1 MKSLLLLS
9 LLLSSGCSATATL
22 IAEPATPSARTAAT
36 VGAPA
41 RLNAPF
47 RKATLDV
54 DTWSQRFEGESREVY
69 RAREA
74 IVDVLGLEP
83 GQVVA
88 DVGAGTGL
96 FVAYL
101 SQAVGSEGRVI
112 AVDISPAF
120 VAHIQARA
128 DTAGLTNVT
137 SQLGERADVRLP
149 AGGVDLIFTCDTYHH
164 FEDTAQILGTMRHAL
179 KPGGRFVVVDYHRI
193 PGKTRPFLMEHVR
206 ANQAVFAA
214 EIEAAGFTRLPDP
227 PAPFLDENYLMVFQ
241 R

>member
-1 MKSLLLLS
+1 MKHLLLIGIFLT
-9 LLLSSGCSATATL
+9 SGCGSTGALTPEAAVPTAH
-22 IAEPATPSARTAAT
+22 TAGA

-47 RKATLDV
+47 RKATLDI
-54 DTWSQRFEGESREVY
+54 DAWSQRFEGESREVY

-74 IVDVLGLEP
+74 IVEVLGLEP

-128 DTAGLTNVT
+128 DAAGLTNVT

-164 FEDTAQILGTMRHAL
+164 FEDTAQILATMRQAL
-179 KPGGRFVVVDYHRI
+179 KPDGRFVVVDYHRI